1 MEKKKQFSFTFSIN
15 RSNHNSKIRVRVQ
28 FKTILKRKLP
38 KFMFLF
44 FFRLILKRG
53 NLHNEGGPSILG
65 GLMGL

>member
-1 MEKKKQFSFTFSIN
+1 MDGWKKKQFRFTFSIK

-44 FFRLILKRG
+44 FRLILKRG
-53 NLHNEGGPSILG
+53 NLHNEGGPSILEG
-65 GLMGL
+65 